1 MKEKV
6 FFFVNLD
13 YKILPKF
20 CDHCKNNCQNIDYCK
35 SINKDHMNIVD
46 VEAKIKRTQ
55 IRQEHRKVNSKAT
68 KIVDTGYN
76 FE

>member
-1 MKEKV
+1 
-6 FFFVNLD
+6 
-13 YKILPKF
+13 
-20 CDHCKNNCQNIDYCK
+20 
-35 SINKDHMNIVD
+35 MNIVD